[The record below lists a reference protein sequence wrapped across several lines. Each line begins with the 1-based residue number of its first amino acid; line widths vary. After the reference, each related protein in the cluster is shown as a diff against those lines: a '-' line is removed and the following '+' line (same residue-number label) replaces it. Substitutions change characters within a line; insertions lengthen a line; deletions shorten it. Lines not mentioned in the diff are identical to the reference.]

1 MSESHY
7 LRRESKCTQ
16 SCAVLLQ
23 VALGNDVSEVPL
35 FFGIGKRWQIATASN
50 AWIRQII
57 NRLCRMDN
65 SQARPWLHARL
76 RYQNSKVSKR
86 KMRKGDPNN
95 PNKSRQHAAVPQY
108 FGTGQTIT
116 EGWMKMTRTQPGR
129 KCKQEGPTG
138 QSLITTPQKQQTR
151 PKPLKHEE
159 TEMRRHVMLIQKRNV
174 TVKVKVYF
182 IKKYQEENT
191 QLSGFVRSRFK

>member
-1 MSESHY
+1 M
-7 LRRESKCTQ
+7 
-16 SCAVLLQ
+16 
-23 VALGNDVSEVPL
+23 
-35 FFGIGKRWQIATASN
+35 
-50 AWIRQII
+50 
-57 NRLCRMDN
+57 
-65 SQARPWLHARL
+65 
-76 RYQNSKVSKR
+76 
-86 KMRKGDPNN
+86 
-95 PNKSRQHAAVPQY
+95 PQY

-182 IKKYQEENT
+182 IKKYQEKNT
-191 QLSGFVRSRFK
+191 QVSGFVRFITGYRSSIWKCLEIYGSYPIKLSSFNAGQQTIWYCSSGSSWCSWPGPGPHWRPAARTASSAQVRHGEAVRHMEALSFWFVAVVLLRENVFHCLAWPE